1 MERKINFSN
10 STILIGCSILI
21 IGITALFSRKIL
33 LSEAHEAYASVE
45 NYELVSNKNPINIEE
60 ILKENTNRK
69 IEEEMVLDEIDLE
82 YTTEYRNNPSIPKG
96 TIQVLQEGRD
106 GKQNAIIIKKYENG
120 ELISEELVAE
130 IMEQMCQPKQKHIQK
145 EKRYIKDIRLF
156 TNSIRQ
162 SINIIKKSGMHVSY
176 ENNPKED
183 GFEIVIRVKK

>member
-69 IEEEMVLDEIDLE
+69 IE
-82 YTTEYRNNPSIPKG
+82 
-96 TIQVLQEGRD
+96 
-106 GKQNAIIIKKYENG
+106 
-120 ELISEELVAE
+120 
-130 IMEQMCQPKQKHIQK
+130 
-145 EKRYIKDIRLF
+145 
-156 TNSIRQ
+156 
-162 SINIIKKSGMHVSY
+162 
-176 ENNPKED
+176 
-183 GFEIVIRVKK
+183 